1 MHNTLSQTLILDS
14 LQQGVPAM
22 SKATRY
28 RPYIFLLILLC
39 VDVFF
44 SSQAI
49 PQDNGAFSAAAGP
62 ERLTLVLAT
71 MCEQIK
77 ENAPQNQ
84 AAVFSIGIGE
94 VLCFSSFDPVPKE
107 TLIYHYWYHRDRYST
122 RVKLSLKP
130 PRWSTFSS
138 VHLREA
144 DKGPWHVEIRD
155 EDGRV
160 LRTLRFSITD

>member
-1 MHNTLSQTLILDS
+1 
-14 LQQGVPAM
+14 M
-22 SKATRY
+22 SMAIRCK
-28 RPYIFLLILLC
+28 PCICFLVFLC
-39 VDVFF
+39 GHAFL

-49 PQDNGAFSAAAGP
+49 PQDKAPSSSSAAP
-62 ERLTLVLAT
+62 KRLTLVLGT

-84 AAVFSIGIGE
+84 AAVFPIGIGK
-94 VLCFSSFDPVPKE
+94 VLCFSSFDPVPEE

-155 EDGRV
+155 EENRV

>member
-1 MHNTLSQTLILDS
+1 
-14 LQQGVPAM
+14 
-22 SKATRY
+22 
-28 RPYIFLLILLC
+28 
-39 VDVFF
+39 
-44 SSQAI
+44 
-49 PQDNGAFSAAAGP
+49 
-62 ERLTLVLAT
+62 

-77 ENAPQNQ
+77 EHAPQGQ
-84 AAVFSIGIGE
+84 AIIFPIEIGR
-94 VLCFSSFDPVPKE
+94 VLCFSSFDPVPEE
-107 TLIYHYWYHRDRYST
+107 TFIYHYWFYRDRYST

-155 EDGRV
+155 EEGRV

>member
-1 MHNTLSQTLILDS
+1 
-14 LQQGVPAM
+14 M
-22 SKATRY
+22 SMAIRCK
-28 RPYIFLLILLC
+28 PYICFLVFLC
-39 VDVFF
+39 GHIFC

-49 PQDNGAFSAAAGP
+49 AQDNGAASSAARP
-62 ERLTLVLAT
+62 KRLTLVLGT

-84 AAVFSIGIGE
+84 AAVFPIGIGK
-94 VLCFSSFDPVPKE
+94 VLCFSSFDPVPQE

-122 RVKLSLKP
+122 RMKLSLKP

-155 EDGRV
+155 EEGRV